1 MRNIKKENINF
12 DELIVEVLK
21 MKEFTV
27 KEKMD
32 KNNAIGKLINQI
44 LSVLKL
50 SIDKNESTRLIE
62 LSERLIKKQTQLFE
76 SLSHQLFD
84 TQKVL
89 SNAKKDL

>member
-1 MRNIKKENINF
+1 
-12 DELIVEVLK
+12 
-21 MKEFTV
+21 
-27 KEKMD
+27 MD

-84 TQKVL
+84 TQKIL
-89 SNAKKDL
+89 SNEKKDL